1 MRAGQIDRR
10 IVIERNTTTDDSL
23 GEPIDSWATLAT
35 VWAEVR
41 EPRGREFFAGGQ
53 RVAEVDTVFI
63 IRHRTDVTAKDRINY
78 DSKLYDIQFIGE
90 IGRTVGL
97 EIMAKAQ
104 GL

>member
-1 MRAGQIDRR
+1 MRAGQLDRR
-10 IVIERNTTTDDSL
+10 IVIERNTPATDSL

-41 EPRGREFFAGGQ
+41 EPRGREFFAGEQ
-53 RVAEVDTVFI
+53 RVAEIDTVFI
-63 IRHRTDVTAKDRINY
+63 IRHRTDVTPRDRINY
-78 DSKLYDIQFIGE
+78 NANLYDIQFIGE
-90 IGRTVGL
+90 IGRRVGL